1 VSYGVF
7 SYAATQLKAYQMS
20 RTAID
25 SYLAIVTKHSDSG
38 DADMVAFVSLTGT
51 KGGLA
56 PKKALCSSEGATSG
70 VPFSG
75 NFTFYTQDPEP
86 PQKIPA
92 SISPKGSFVEVV
104 FLEGQMKYKFTGGK
118 WHYEGF
124 FATILD
130 VAGGSILGKVGNVAK
145 PASNGSNLLWKFNN
159 PNGFWLSGYQSAA
172 AVEVSSEDCPWRL
185 MKIVSSGGTQ

>member
-70 VPFSG
+70 VP
-75 NFTFYTQDPEP
+75 FYTQDPEP